1 MATPKKTINPL
12 STTTIA
18 TSASVVT
25 HLLKEEHDARDL
37 RIACLLK
44 GKEGLWGTDEDL
56 GSAKLHVAAV
66 TLALN
71 QVTNTVHHIPTVV
84 GPGVPC
90 KAFVSDDTR
99 YKQHGKLYKC
109 HKN

>member
-1 MATPKKTINPL
+1 MIVATPKKIFLTPL

-56 GSAKLHVAAV
+56 GSAKLHIAAV

-71 QVTNTVHHIPTVV
+71 QVTNTIHHTPTVV
-84 GPGVPC
+84 GPGVPR

-99 YKQHGKLYKC
+99 YKQHGKL
-109 HKN
+109 